1 MTAPGD
7 AALADD
13 HEHRRNPRRRVLLGG
28 KLVFGPTD
36 ITLDCTIRDL
46 TDKGARVRILS
57 PVMLPDEVWLIELRN
72 GLAFECRVVWKRVP
86 EFGLAFVRVHDL
98 TATDQPELR
107 MMKRIWVE
115 NSAR

>member
-1 MTAPGD
+1 MRPWPKNTNTGAI
-7 AALADD
+7 LADGCCWA
-13 HEHRRNPRRRVLLGG
+13 ESSCSA
-28 KLVFGPTD
+28 PTD

-57 PVMLPDEVWLIELRN
+57 PVILPDEVWLIELRN
-72 GLAFECRVVWKRVP
+72 GLAFECRVAWKRVP
-86 EFGLAFVRVHDL
+86 EFGLAFVSVHDL
-98 TATDQPELR
+98 AATERPDLR

>member
-1 MTAPGD
+1 M
-7 AALADD
+7 ALREPVPAGEE
-13 HEHRRNPRRRVLLGG
+13 EHRRSARRRVLLGG

-46 TDKGARVRILS
+46 SEKGARVRIAS
-57 PVMLPDEVWLIELRN
+57 PVPLPDTVWLIELRN
-72 GLAFECRVVWKRVP
+72 GLAFESHVAWRRVP
-86 EFGLAFVRVHDL
+86 EFGLEFRKVHDL
-98 TATDQPELR
+98 STTDRPELW